1 MFGKTDI
8 SATKRNFTVVP
19 LKKCFYINFLN
30 DCLQEFKMMAAVV
43 LESLKEMHLGKVSF
57 DTFAV

>member
-8 SATKRNFTVVP
+8 SATKKKLYGRFTQ
-19 LKKCFYINFLN
+19 KCFYINFLN
-30 DCLQEFKMMAAVV
+30 DCLQEFKMMAVV
-43 LESLKEMHLGKVSF
+43 LESLKEMHFGKVSF